1 MIYTFLFLEDEWVPV
16 TTPLKPAPDAVLQL
30 IKCGCAKERCVTNRC
45 QCRKVGLP
53 CTDLCRC
60 MDSEE
65 DEDPCHNLGQK
76 EDESGEEDEEEDNVD
91 DDVDNDD

>member
-1 MIYTFLFLEDEWVPV
+1 M
-16 TTPLKPAPDAVLQL
+16 
-30 IKCGCAKERCVTNRC
+30 
-45 QCRKVGLP
+45 
-53 CTDLCRC
+53 DLCRC

-65 DEDPCHNLGQK
+65 DEDICHNLGQK